1 MRSALEGRSHGG
13 LDPDGRPWKADSS
26 ERLSDGPS
34 SGKLRSS
41 VLAVQAGLRAQRSSD
56 EAIDAL
62 SAAGWLF
69 IKDDDEAAPRQK
81 FEASDPKVR
90 LVIAKLAADGL
101 EASEAAAAEALSQ
114 MDGHVGQAV
123 NRLKFSKL
131 KSTSR
136 LTSAGLPKEPPKEPT
151 KVPPKPASKRELSK
165 LHKSLSEGKMLTA
178 AEMSRLEATT
188 GGGAGGGS
196 SPKPALRSLF
206 SASERAMLETAGSA
220 VEAQSSRR
228 GDVVSKYP
236 YLVLPFILF
245 QIASWV
251 LSGLQVANVL
261 TGRWPWA
268 ASSSM
273 TPIDIAFC
281 QMMFWGTL
289 HFGPLSDG
297 RLSIVCRLAF
307 LVEAASFVANTLT
320 IWRPLTVD
328 EANAGETTPFDAD
341 QVERMIVAY
350 VHTGVWLFVWAIFSA
365 WIGTTALQVGRR
377 RLLARVGADEL
388 PAFSSRLLR
397 AYAVVLAVQVANVGW
412 ATWRSWEAHASSVEA
427 EVYTRKVDYVSTSVS
442 MCLAQLYGLK
452 VVIFDASG
460 TTVAQA
466 ARGRGG
472 WRLYAACFFVL
483 VYVLLVVADSVLV
496 AIAADSSDPLLLVPD
511 LVQKYLL
518 DNVPYVLAWF
528 AAMANF
534 GLSIHHFVPW
544 RSVDATE
551 EMLKRRRATVAP
563 APE

>member
-1 MRSALEGRSHGG
+1 M
-13 LDPDGRPWKADSS
+13 
-26 ERLSDGPS
+26 
-34 SGKLRSS
+34 
-41 VLAVQAGLRAQRSSD
+41 LAVQAGLRAQRSSD

-151 KVPPKPASKRELSK
+151 KEPPKPASKRELSK

-220 VEAQSSRR
+220 IEAQPRR

-297 RLSIVCRLAF
+297 RLSLVCRLAF

-377 RLLARVGADEL
+377 RLLARVGADAL

-472 WRLYAACFFVL
+472 WRLYVACFFVV

-496 AIAADSSDPLLLVPD
+496 AIAADSSDPLLFVPD